1 MAKKKKTDDQDS
13 EQELYSV
20 PADLT
25 SEDEQK
31 ETKEKSQ
38 PVSKGPTV
46 TKLGDG
52 TKKVDY

>member
-31 ETKEKSQ
+31 ETKEKSH
-38 PVSKGPTV
+38 PFIREATV

>member
-31 ETKEKSQ
+31 ETKEKSH
-38 PVSKGPTV
+38 PFIREATV

-52 TKKVDY
+52 TKKIDY